1 MTHLL
6 TINTGSSSLKAAVYD
21 VGHGEAIVLVVQF
34 ERIGSPA
41 HAAFCYQ
48 ARKFLIAR
56 HTYRIISHTGA
67 SRVSV

>member
-6 TINTGSSSLKAAVYD
+6 TINTGSSSLKQ
-21 VGHGEAIVLVVQF
+21 E
-34 ERIGSPA
+34 
-41 HAAFCYQ
+41 
-48 ARKFLIAR
+48 KFLIAR